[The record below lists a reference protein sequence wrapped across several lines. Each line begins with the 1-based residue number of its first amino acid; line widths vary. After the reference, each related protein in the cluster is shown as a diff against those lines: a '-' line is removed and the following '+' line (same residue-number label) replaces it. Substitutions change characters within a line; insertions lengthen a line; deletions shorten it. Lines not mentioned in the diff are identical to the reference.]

1 MNMALKAR
9 VFISCGQRKNA
20 DYLTTITKEN
30 VNLMTP
36 ELEVAKEISHQ
47 LKKLGFEPYIALEQQ
62 TLQGVKEAIF
72 ERLRNSEYFLFIDF
86 KREGLFKEGEI
97 NFESG
102 ECRGS
107 LFSHQELAIATFQ
120 GLEVLAFQEEG
131 VKKDDGILKYIQ
143 ANCKTFSDRK
153 ELPSLVA
160 SEVRKKW
167 NPNWR
172 NELRFER
179 EEEDFED
186 ERVAWADGRWFS
198 IRIINQHKDRFAR
211 HCVAY
216 AEQIKN
222 IQNDEIINL
231 ELTELKWKHTSAL
244 DVSIPPKQFRFL
256 DGVHVN
262 SSHPTTVWLGINYN
276 FANWEKLHTH
286 FQIRISGD
294 YEIDYVVFSEG
305 FSPVRAKFRLHVGS
319 QMKDIKFQK
328 ISWKTKP

>member
-1 MNMALKAR
+1 MGIKAR
-9 VFISCGQRKNA
+9 VFISCGQKKNA
-20 DYLTTITKEN
+20 NDLTEVSKEN

-36 ELEVAKEISHQ
+36 ELEVAKQISHE
-47 LKKLGFEPYIALEQQ
+47 LTELGFEPYIALEQQ
-62 TLQGVKEAIF
+62 ELEGVKEAIF
-72 ERLRNSEYFLFIDF
+72 RRLRNSEYFLFIDF
-86 KREGLFKEGEI
+86 QREKVQKFGTLGVWDGEY
-97 NFESG
+97 
-102 ECRGS
+102 RGS
-107 LFSHQELAIATFQ
+107 LFSNQELAIATFQ

-186 ERVAWADGRWFS
+186 ERVAWADGRWFP
-198 IRIINQHKDRFAR
+198 IKIVNQHKDRFAR

-216 AEQIKN
+216 AERIKN
-222 IQNDEIINL
+222 IQNNEITNL

-294 YEIDYVVFSEG
+294 YEIDYVVFSEV
-305 FSPVRAKFRLHVGS
+305 FSPARAKFRLHVGS

-328 ISWKTKP
+328 VS

>member
-1 MNMALKAR
+1 MALKAR
-9 VFISCGQRKNA
+9 VFISCGQKKTV
-20 DYLTTITKEN
+20 DDLTEVSKEN

-36 ELEVAKEISHQ
+36 ELEVAKQISHE
-47 LKKLGFEPYIALEQQ
+47 LAELGFEPYIALEQQ
-62 TLQGVKEAIF
+62 ELEGVKEAIF
-72 ERLRNSEYFLFIDF
+72 RRLRNSEYFLFIDF
-86 KREGLFKEGEI
+86 QREKVQKFGTLGVWDGEY
-97 NFESG
+97 
-102 ECRGS
+102 RGS

-120 GLEVLAFQEEG
+120 GLEVLAFQEES

-186 ERVAWADGRWFS
+186 ERVAWADGRWFL
-198 IRIINQHKDRFAR
+198 IKIVNQHKDRFAR
-211 HCVAY
+211 RCFAY
-216 AEQIKN
+216 AERIKN
-222 IQNDEIINL
+222 IQNNEITNL
-231 ELTELKWKHTSAL
+231 ELIELKWKHTSAL

-276 FANWEKLHTH
+276 SANWEKLHTH

-305 FSPVRAKFRLHVGS
+305 FSPARAKFRLHVGS

-328 ISWKTKP
+328 VS

>member
-1 MNMALKAR
+1 MVVKAR

-20 DYLTTITKEN
+20 DYLTTINSDN
-30 VNLMTP
+30 VGLMTP
-36 ELEVAKEISHQ
+36 ELEIAKQISNK
-47 LKKLGFEPYIALEQQ
+47 LIELGFDEPYIALEKQ

-72 ERLRNSEYFLFIDF
+72 ERLKNSEYFLFIDF

-97 NFESG
+97 NIESG
-102 ECRGS
+102 EYRGS
-107 LFSHQELAIATFQ
+107 PFSHQELAIATFQ

-131 VKKDDGILKYIQ
+131 VKKDDGILKFIQ

-153 ELPSLVA
+153 ELPSLVTN
-160 SEVRKKW
+160 EVRKKW

-186 ERVAWADGRWFS
+186 ERVAWAEGRWFP
-198 IRIINQHKDRFAR
+198 IKIINQHKDRFAR
-211 HCVAY
+211 NCVAY
-216 AEQIKN
+216 AERIKN
-222 IQNDEIINL
+222 LQNSEITNL
-231 ELTELKWKHTSAL
+231 ELAELKWQHTSTL
-244 DVSIPPKQFRFL
+244 DVSISPKQFRYL

-305 FSPVRAKFRLHVGS
+305 FSPARAKFRLHIGK
-319 QMKDIKFQK
+319 QMQDIKFQK
-328 ISWKTKP
+328 MPSKTKR